1 MLQGLQHLHGEG
13 LIHRDLKPANVLL
26 SKGRVKI
33 CDLGL
38 TVRASTVHQ
47 PVTFPNRGG
56 TLLYQAP
63 EQVDGVAYSKPIDM
77 WAAGLIMHEMLT
89 GRHILADH
97 RQHSKQEV
105 QKIISNLTNEDLQVS
120 DANLSRMAVSLL
132 SLLINAV
139 AKQ

>member
-47 PVTFPNRGG
+47 PVTFPIRGG

-97 RQHSKQEV
+97 RQQSK
-105 QKIISNLTNEDLQVS
+105 
-120 DANLSRMAVSLL
+120 
-132 SLLINAV
+132 
-139 AKQ
+139 